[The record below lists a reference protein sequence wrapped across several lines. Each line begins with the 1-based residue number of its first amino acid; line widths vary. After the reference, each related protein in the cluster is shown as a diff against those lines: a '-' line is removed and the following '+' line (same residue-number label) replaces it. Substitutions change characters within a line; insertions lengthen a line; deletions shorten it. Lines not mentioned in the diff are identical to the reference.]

1 MFNLQTPRNRRAK
14 DEAEKPFWISFSDL
28 MTALMVLFLIAMAVA
43 LMVLTQGLRT
53 IEDKRRDRE
62 DSIKACIADMEGLAR
77 RSEFAGVKISGHTI
91 DFGPLAEFRKNGNQL
106 SEERMAFLRAFVP
119 KVLEVSRKPNCQQ
132 WLRRFV
138 VEGFAS
144 QEGSYLHNLNLSLER
159 SERVLCVLLDASALN
174 APSRSDRKTI
184 RQQFLVGGSSFN
196 AAILDKP
203 EKSRRVALRLE
214 FKDLRTVCEKGD
226 VDCEDAETPPIPWDD
241 DSKCPVL
248 SR

>member
-62 DSIKACIADMEGLAR
+62 ETIKACIADMEGLAR

-119 KVLEVSRKPNCQQ
+119 KAQLPAVAAPLCGGGFCQPGG
-132 WLRRFV
+132 FV
-138 VEGFAS
+138 PA
-144 QEGSYLHNLNLSLER
+144 Q
-159 SERVLCVLLDASALN
+159 
-174 APSRSDRKTI
+174 P
-184 RQQFLVGGSSFN
+184 
-196 AAILDKP
+196 
-203 EKSRRVALRLE
+203 
-214 FKDLRTVCEKGD
+214 
-226 VDCEDAETPPIPWDD
+226 
-241 DSKCPVL
+241 
-248 SR
+248 